1 MPRICLSV
9 VKSLLL
15 STMLVAAL
23 IPLVE
28 VMAGEVEARNPM
40 PPPVLSRFEATRLI
54 SHMLT
59 GRTSLILHG
68 IDPAT
73 SLDEGGPGEVKG
85 IGTVQESDVQP
96 QRQTPTPALQAPG
109 AAGVLV
115 PFRSPAPAFSRN
127 VLITR
132 DFSTYPFQTEPH
144 IAVNPRNPDHIVVGV
159 IDYNFPSVS
168 AYVSIDGGE
177 TWEGPFLVKYLQ
189 RDLGTGGDPVV
200 GFDRKGNVYYAM
212 LSIGEEEFRVGPYL
226 IVDLISSVAIST
238 SADGGRTWSEPVSG
252 ARSDIKLRHSFV
264 DETGRLRGQ
273 ISFEFI
279 DKPWM
284 AVGPDKLNPS
294 EDAIYVTYTEFATV
308 FEIFYAG
315 ELAFLANPVL
325 ETTIKLVKGTNGGKS
340 WSAPVAVSPTV
351 VRQFGPGAGSKRVL
365 QGSNVAVAPDGTV
378 YVAYLDTL
386 DDGEMRGLA
395 EIKVVRSDD
404 GGRTWSRP
412 VTAAVFNEIPFAPRN
427 ANFRYWGSAFPQ
439 MAVGPNGEVYVVFV
453 GKPLEKPLDDGDVY
467 FVRSLDGG
475 KTWSRPVRLN
485 DDETNRLQF
494 FPAIA
499 VDPKGTIHVI
509 WGDMRDDPS
518 EIRYHIYYTRSEDRG
533 ETWGFEVRE
542 IGQRFVNTRV
552 TDAYSN
558 PNYCFPQGAFI
569 GDYFAVK
576 ATENDVYAV
585 WADCRLGEFIGLNQ
599 KIGFARLRPMREPT
613 VFISPPVGAAGQS
626 VTIRGSNF
634 QPDSSIYVEV
644 SGSVIATTRSTS
656 EGTFTIRL
664 FLPVTTEG
672 PQTVVVYDQSGNF
685 AQASFYTQVGFD
697 SIWKGLEAVRRA
709 GDELSSR
716 IKEFEDALASLNR
729 SPATGSGS
737 SDQTVSLIFV
747 VALAAAVSA
756 VVGVMVGFAIA
767 SRTLARKGG
776 KVG

>member
-1 MPRICLSV
+1 MLRTCLIRAR
-9 VKSLLL
+9 SLLL
-15 STMLVAAL
+15 TALLLAAL
-23 IPLVE
+23 VPVVE
-28 VMAGEVEARNPM
+28 VLAGEVEAPNPM
-40 PPPVLSRFEATRLI
+40 PPPVLSRYEATRLI
-54 SHMLT
+54 SHVLT
-59 GRTSLILHG
+59 GRTPLILSG
-68 IDPAT
+68 IDPVT
-73 SLDEGGPGEVKG
+73 SLDGGGPGELKG
-85 IGTVQESDVQP
+85 IGTVQESDGQP

-132 DFSTYPFQTEPH
+132 DFSRFPYQTEPH

-168 AYVSIDGGE
+168 AYVSIDGGAS
-177 TWEGPFLVKYLQ
+177 WEGPFLVKYLQ

-212 LSIGEEEFRVGPYL
+212 LSIGEEEVRVGPYV
-226 IVDLISSVAIST
+226 IADLISSVAISS

-252 ARSDIKLRHSFV
+252 ARSDIKLRQSFV
-264 DETGRLRGQ
+264 DEFGRLRGL

-284 AVGPDKLNPS
+284 AVGPDKLNPG
-294 EDAIYVTYTEFATV
+294 EDAIYVTYTEFAV
-308 FEIFYAG
+308 VYEIFYSG

-325 ETTIKLVKGTNGGKS
+325 ETTIKLVKGTNEGRS

-404 GGRTWSRP
+404 GGRTWSNP
-412 VTAAVFNEIPFAPRN
+412 VTAAVFNEIPFRPRS
-427 ANFRYWGSAFPQ
+427 ANFRYWASAFPQ
-439 MAVGPNGEVYVVFV
+439 MDIGPNGEVYIVFV
-453 GKPLEKPLDDGDVY
+453 GKPVEKPLDDGDVY

-475 KTWSRPVRLN
+475 RTWSRPLRLN

-552 TDAYSN
+552 TDSYSN

-569 GDYFAVK
+569 GDYFAIE

-585 WADCRLGEFIGLNQ
+585 WADCRLGEFTGLNQ
-599 KIGFARLRPMREPT
+599 KIGFARLRPMREPS

-634 QPDSSIYVEV
+634 QPDSNIYVEV
-644 SGSVIATTRSTS
+644 SGSVIATTRSTP

-664 FLPVTTEG
+664 FLPITTEG

-697 SIWKGLEAVRRA
+697 SIWKGLEAVRGA
-709 GDELSSR
+709 GEDLSSR
-716 IKEFEDALASLNR
+716 IRELEGALTSLNR
-729 SPATGSGS
+729 SPDSGSGS
-737 SDQTVSLIFV
+737 PDQSGLQFLATVLAT
-747 VALAAAVSA
+747 ALGAT
-756 VVGVMVGFAIA
+756 VGIVIGYAIA
-767 SRTLARKGG
+767 SRALARRRGG
-776 KVG
+776 GG

>member
-1 MPRICLSV
+1 
-9 VKSLLL
+9 LLL
-15 STMLVAAL
+15 TALLVLAL
-23 IPLVE
+23 IPVVE
-28 VMAGEVEARNPM
+28 VLAGEVEARNPL
-40 PPPVLSRFEATRLI
+40 PPPVLSRYEATRLI

-59 GRTSLILHG
+59 GRTPLILSG
-68 IDPAT
+68 IDPVT
-73 SLDEGGPGEVKG
+73 SLDGVGPGEVKG
-85 IGTVQESDVQP
+85 IGTVQESEGPSRQ
-96 QRQTPTPALQAPG
+96 QTPTPSLQAPG

-132 DFSTYPFQTEPH
+132 DFSRLPFQTEPT

-168 AYVSIDGGE
+168 AYVSIDGGA
-177 TWEGPFLVKYLQ
+177 TWEGPFIVKYLQ
-189 RDLGTGGDPVV
+189 RDLGTGGDPIV

-212 LSIGEEEFRVGPYL
+212 LSIGEEEFRVGPYIIIEL
-226 IVDLISSVAIST
+226 VSSVAVTS
-238 SADGGRTWSEPVSG
+238 SADGGRTWSEPISG
-252 ARSDIKLRHSFV
+252 ARSDIKLRRYFV
-264 DETGRLRGQ
+264 DEAGRLRGQ

-284 AVGPDKLNPS
+284 VVGPDKLNPN
-294 EDAIYVTYTEFATV
+294 EDAIYVTYTEFAV
-308 FEIFYAG
+308 VYEIFYAG

-325 ETTIKLVKGTNGGKS
+325 ETTIKLVKGTNDGRS
-340 WSAPVAVSPTV
+340 WSAPIAVSPTV

-412 VTAAVFNEIPFAPRN
+412 VTAAVFNEIPFSPRN
-427 ANFRYWGSAFPQ
+427 ANFRYWASAFPQ
-439 MAVGPNGEVYVVFV
+439 MAVGPNGEVYIVFV

-475 KTWSRPVRLN
+475 RAWSRPLRLN

-533 ETWGFEVRE
+533 ETWGFEVKE
-542 IGQRFVNTRV
+542 IGQRFVNSRV
-552 TDAYSN
+552 TDSYSN
-558 PNYCFPQGAFI
+558 PNFCFPRGAFI
-569 GDYFAVK
+569 GDYFAIK

-585 WADCRLGEFIGLNQ
+585 WADCRLGEFTGLNQ
-599 KIGFARLRPMREPT
+599 KIGFARLRPVREPS

-634 QPDSSIYVEV
+634 QPDSNIYVEV
-644 SGSVIATTRSTS
+644 SGSVVATTRSTP
-656 EGTFTIRL
+656 EGTFAIRL

-685 AQASFYTQVGFD
+685 ARASFYTQVGFD
-697 SIWKGLEAVRRA
+697 SVWKGLEELRKA
-709 GDELSSR
+709 GDVLSSR
-716 IKEFEDALASLNR
+716 IKELEGVITSPGR
-729 SPATGSGS
+729 SPASGPGG
-737 SDQTVSLIFV
+737 SDQSSSL
-747 VALAAAVSA
+747 ALATALATAFAGALGV
-756 VVGVMVGFAIA
+756 VVGYVIA
-767 SRTLARKGG
+767 SRTLARRGG
-776 KVG
+776 GGG

>member
-1 MPRICLSV
+1 MRWIGLSGAR
-9 VKSLLL
+9 SLLL
-15 STMLVAAL
+15 TVMLLVAL
-23 IPLVE
+23 IPVVE
-28 VMAGEVEARNPM
+28 VLAGEVEARNPL
-40 PPPVLSRFEATRLI
+40 PPPVLSRYEAARLI

-59 GRTSLILHG
+59 GRTPLILSG

-73 SLDEGGPGEVKG
+73 SLEGVGPGEVKG
-85 IGTVQESDVQP
+85 IGTVQESEGLS
-96 QRQTPTPALQAPG
+96 RQQAPTPSLQAPG

-132 DFSTYPFQTEPH
+132 DFSRFPYQTEPH

-168 AYVSIDGGE
+168 AYVSIDGGA

-226 IVDLISSVAIST
+226 IVDLVSSVAVSS
-238 SADGGRTWSEPVSG
+238 SADGGRTWSEPISG
-252 ARSDIKLRHSFV
+252 ARSDIKLRRSFV
-264 DETGRLRGQ
+264 DEAGRLRGQ

-284 AVGPDKLNPS
+284 AVGPDKLNPN
-294 EDAIYVTYTEFATV
+294 EDAIYVTYTEFAV
-308 FEIFYAG
+308 VYEIFYAG

-325 ETTIKLVKGTNGGKS
+325 ETTIKLVKGTNEGRA
-340 WSAPVAVSPTV
+340 WSAPIAVSPTV
-351 VRQFGPGAGSKRVL
+351 VRQFGPGGSQRVL

-404 GGRTWSRP
+404 GGRTWSSP
-412 VTAAVFNEIPFAPRN
+412 VTAAVFNEIPFSPRN
-427 ANFRYWGSAFPQ
+427 ANFRYWASAFPQ
-439 MAVGPNGEVYVVFV
+439 MAVGPNGEVYIVFV
-453 GKPLEKPLDDGDVY
+453 GKPVEKPLDDGDVY

-475 KTWSRPVRLN
+475 RTWSRPIRLN
-485 DDETNRLQF
+485 DDETSRLQF

-533 ETWGFEVRE
+533 ETWGFEVKE
-542 IGQRFVNTRV
+542 IGQRFVNARV
-552 TDAYSN
+552 TDSYSN
-558 PNYCFPQGAFI
+558 PNFCFPQGAFI
-569 GDYFAVK
+569 GDYFAIK

-585 WADCRLGEFIGLNQ
+585 WADCRLGEFTGLNQ
-599 KIGFARLRPMREPT
+599 KIGFARLRPMREPSI
-613 VFISPPVGAAGQS
+613 FISPPVGAAGQS

-634 QPDSSIYVEV
+634 QPDSNIYVEV
-644 SGSVIATTRSTS
+644 SGSVIATTRSTP

-697 SIWKGLEAVRRA
+697 SIWKGI
-709 GDELSSR
+709 DELRKTGDVLSAR
-716 IKEFEDALASLNR
+716 LKELEGAIASPNR
-729 SPATGSGS
+729 SPASSNG
-737 SDQTVSLIFV
+737 SDQSSS
-747 VALAAAVSA
+747 VALVTALSTAFAGALGV
-756 VVGVMVGFAIA
+756 VVGYIIA
-767 SRTLARKGG
+767 LRALSRRGG
-776 KVG
+776 

>member
-1 MPRICLSV
+1 
-9 VKSLLL
+9 
-15 STMLVAAL
+15 
-23 IPLVE
+23 
-28 VMAGEVEARNPM
+28 MAGEVEVRNPM

-59 GRTSLILHG
+59 GRTSLILYG

-85 IGTVQESDVQP
+85 IGTVQESGGSSQ
-96 QRQTPTPALQAPG
+96 QQTPTPALQAPG

-132 DFSTYPFQTEPH
+132 DFSRFPFQTEPH

-200 GFDRKGNVYYAM
+200 GFDRKGNVYYVM

-226 IVDLISSVAIST
+226 ITDLVSSVAIST
-238 SADGGRTWSEPVSG
+238 SVDGGRTWSEPISG
-252 ARSDIKLRHSFV
+252 ARSDIKLRRSFV
-264 DETGRLRGQ
+264 DEAGRLRGQ

-294 EDAIYVTYTEFATV
+294 EDAIYVTYTEFAV
-308 FEIFYAG
+308 IFELFYAG
-315 ELAFLANPVL
+315 ELVFLANPVL
-325 ETTIKLVKGTNGGKS
+325 ETTIKLVKGTNEGRS
-340 WSAPVAVSPTV
+340 WSAPVEVSPTV
-351 VRQFGPGAGSKRVL
+351 VRQFGPGAGPKRVL
-365 QGSNVAVAPDGTV
+365 QGSNVAVAQDGTV
-378 YVAYLDTL
+378 YIAYLDTL

-412 VTAAVFNEIPFAPRN
+412 VTAAVFNEIPFRPRN

-439 MAVGPNGEVYVVFV
+439 IAVGPNGEVYVVFV

-475 KTWSRPVRLN
+475 RTWSRPLRLN

-499 VDPKGTIHVI
+499 VDSKGTIHVI

-552 TDAYSN
+552 TDSYSN

-569 GDYFAVK
+569 GDYFAIK

-599 KIGFARLRPMREPT
+599 KIGFARLRPMREPSI
-613 VFISPPVGAAGQS
+613 FISPPVGAAGQS

-634 QPDSSIYVEV
+634 QPDSNIYVEV
-644 SGSVIATTRSTS
+644 SGSVIATTRSTP

-685 AQASFYTQVGFD
+685 AQASFYTQFGFD
-697 SIWKGLEAVRRA
+697 SIWKGLEAVRKA

-716 IKEFEDALASLNR
+716 IRELETSSSSLGKSGDQPSSQDLATYL
-729 SPATGSGS
+729 
-737 SDQTVSLIFV
+737 V
-747 VALAAAVSA
+747 AAVSA
-756 VVGVMVGFAIA
+756 VVGVVGVLVGYAIA
-767 SRTLARKGG
+767 MRTLQRRGDKAG
-776 KVG
+776 